1 MEKDINRGTS
11 GYSPSLKNW
20 IKIKNYQW
28 QFSPLISLKNLK
40 TTYFNFVRKSYA
52 GYFRNNF
59 SQKRKKNPFYS
70 FEQEMKKNTH

>member
-1 MEKDINRGTS
+1 MNRGTS
-11 GYSPSLKNW
+11 VYSPSLKNW

-59 SQKRKKNPFYS
+59 SQTRKKNPFYS